1 MNMLPLEIV
10 LGLQVAALLVIAVHL
25 AFGATD
31 DSKARKKRTT
41 NEHFEN

>member
-25 AFGATD
+25 TLGATD
-31 DSKARKKRTT
+31 NSKARKKRMTD
-41 NEHFEN
+41 EHFED